1 MLEPVQVQRRSSN
14 GRFRADFVIRFKS
27 RLPQIRYVN
36 GDFFCDRG
44 IREMR
49 FTERAWRIF
58 PGTRVIVMS
67 L

>member
-27 RLPQIRYVN
+27 REPQIRYVN
-36 GDFFCDRG
+36 GDFF
-44 IREMR
+44 
-49 FTERAWRIF
+49 
-58 PGTRVIVMS
+58 